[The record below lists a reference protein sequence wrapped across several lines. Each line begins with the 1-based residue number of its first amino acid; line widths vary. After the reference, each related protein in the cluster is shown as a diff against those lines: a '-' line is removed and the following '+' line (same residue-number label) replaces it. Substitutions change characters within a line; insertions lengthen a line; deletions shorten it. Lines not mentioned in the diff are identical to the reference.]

1 MNFMANGKKSG
12 FTIPELLIVAAILG
26 SLATI
31 SLVTYGGSQRRSRDT
46 QRINDL
52 SQYRASLESV
62 ASRNN
67 GLYPRRSET
76 SGVETGV
83 LCVDL
88 GYNVTDCPSD
98 PRAGTSACNNNN
110 CGYFYQSSNSCGTS
124 PGDLCATR
132 YVLWA
137 ALEQPEGDA
146 EYWFTCSTGRSGS
159 VAAGSIPPSDGV
171 CP

>member
-1 MNFMANGKKSG
+1 MTNRKKSG

-31 SLVTYGGSQRRSRDT
+31 TLVTYGGSQRRSRDT

-52 SQYRASLESV
+52 SQYRVSLESF
-62 ASRNN
+62 ASRND
-67 GLYPRRSET
+67 GLYPRRSEI
-76 SGVETGV
+76 SGVETGI

-88 GYNVTDCPSD
+88 GYNTADCPSD
-98 PRAGTSACNNNN
+98 PRAGTSACNDND
-110 CGYFYQSSNSCGTS
+110 CGYFYQSNNSCGNS
-124 PGDLCATR
+124 GDACATR

-159 VAAGSIPPSDGV
+159 IGSGSIPSSDGI